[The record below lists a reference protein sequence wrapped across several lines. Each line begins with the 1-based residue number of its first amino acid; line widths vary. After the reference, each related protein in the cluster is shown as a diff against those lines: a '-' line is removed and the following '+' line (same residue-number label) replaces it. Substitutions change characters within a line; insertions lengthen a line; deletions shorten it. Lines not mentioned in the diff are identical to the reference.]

1 MISGVLSASSLLLL
15 GRATTLN
22 QIDAERFQKE
32 MFRRWFLKTLFIL
45 YVIFTPAYHLLYFVI
60 VGFSSWLSV
69 IPTLTLIMFAA
80 AMVIMMTT
88 PSDPKYDPLDHSAI
102 VGGLTAWGALI
113 TLFFASVPYYFL
125 NFP

>member
-45 YVIFTPAYHLLYFVI
+45 YVAFTPVYHLLYFLS
-60 VGFSSWLSV
+60 VGFSSRLSV
-69 IPTLTLIMFAA
+69 IPSLTFIMFAT

-88 PSDPKYDPLDHSAI
+88 PRNPAFDTLDHSPV

-113 TLFFASVPYYFL
+113 TLFFAPVTYHFL
-125 NFP
+125 HFP